1 MQGGNGNAVMA
12 GILERLM
19 SREEGSNLTLPPSL
33 LGDAAPARPLAC
45 AAASRLGPS
54 TTAGPAAGSS
64 PPATLA
70 AAGGAAAIGKGADAG
85 GGGGDLDVGGAFASS
100 LLGCV
105 GLSQLEMDVGSLLGL
120 GDGGGSDSWDA
131 PACCGGC
138 DSSGASAGSASGSQ
152 GCGLKPFHQLFPSSE
167 VKA

>member
-1 MQGGNGNAVMA
+1 
-12 GILERLM
+12 M
-19 SREEGSNLTLPPSL
+19 SREEGSNLALPPSL

-45 AAASRLGPS
+45 ATASRLGPS

-70 AAGGAAAIGKGADAG
+70 AAGGAAALGKGADAG
-85 GGGGDLDVGGAFASS
+85 GGGGDPDGGGAFPSS
-100 LLGCV
+100 LLG

-131 PACCGGC
+131 PACCGGS
-138 DSSGASAGSASGSQ
+138 DSSGASAGSVSGSQ